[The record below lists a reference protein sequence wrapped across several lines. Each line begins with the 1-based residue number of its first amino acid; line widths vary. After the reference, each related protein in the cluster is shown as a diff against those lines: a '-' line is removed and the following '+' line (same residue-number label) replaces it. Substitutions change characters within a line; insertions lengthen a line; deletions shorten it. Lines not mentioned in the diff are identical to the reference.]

1 MYATRSDASSGV
13 VSRQQAIN
21 DSYDK
26 LLTLAKV
33 GTCVCTCVC
42 AHVHQCILFFV
53 AHVGVYI
60 FNTSPSTD
68 M

>member
-33 GTCVCTCVC
+33 RACVCTCMYVC
-42 AHVHQCILFFV
+42 
-53 AHVGVYI
+53 VYMCVCVSI
-60 FNTSPSTD
+60 NAYCFL
-68 M
+68 